1 MSEQQPAPP
10 PKPIEQ
16 TDDTT
21 VGTQP
26 WAAWIVAA
34 LGVILVVI
42 VVYLA
47 LERAN
52 EMARR
57 QAAEQVVPIVGGM
70 VVSSPA
76 PTADAPASAPTIPP
90 VTATLGAK
98 VMGDAEDG
106 DSVPTGEAAEE
117 AAAPGAED
125 TSSAS
130 SEATDEPDTPTP
142 MPATSTPRAITRVPA
157 VEPAVFAPGDAVITP
172 GTRLTLYADATLD
185 ATVLDAIAPNTTLT
199 VLEPSGDFTAYPV
212 LRDGHNWVRVRAVD
226 GLAGWIVADNVLAAP

>member
-1 MSEQQPAPP
+1 MSEQQPVPP
-10 PKPIEQ
+10 PKPLEQ
-16 TDDTT
+16 ADDTMD
-21 VGTQP
+21 GTQP

-52 EMARR
+52 ELARR

-76 PTADAPASAPTIPP
+76 PTADAPATAPTMPP
-90 VTATLGAK
+90 VTATLGTTVLGA
-98 VMGDAEDG
+98 AENG
-106 DSVPTGEAAEE
+106 EAVPTETWEEE
-117 AAAPGAED
+117 A
-125 TSSAS
+125 SSAPS
-130 SEATDEPDTPTP
+130 AATDEPETPTP

-157 VEPAVFAPGDAVITP
+157 VAPAVFAPGDVVITP

-185 ATVLDAIAPNTTLT
+185 ATVLDAIAPSTTLT

-226 GLAGWIVADNVLAAP
+226 GLAGWIVADSVLAAP